1 LRPTRNVE
9 SNWRPFRSRFGPLRL
24 ERADRDGIAHAWNTH
39 ASGPGEAELP
49 AQGCWSRHPF
59 ASVFPPGASA
69 FLGLGWFQRPSLSM
83 ALVPRWRY
91 MTEDAKALTRRS
103 AVSAAVVLVALL
115 LFRGLLPWVALG
127 LAAWWIWKAINR

>member
-1 LRPTRNVE
+1 MGA
-9 SNWRPFRSRFGPLRL
+9 RF
-24 ERADRDGIAHAWNTH
+24 DH
-39 ASGPGEAELP
+39 
-49 AQGCWSRHPF
+49 

-69 FLGLGWFQRPSLSM
+69 FLGLGWFQRPFPSM